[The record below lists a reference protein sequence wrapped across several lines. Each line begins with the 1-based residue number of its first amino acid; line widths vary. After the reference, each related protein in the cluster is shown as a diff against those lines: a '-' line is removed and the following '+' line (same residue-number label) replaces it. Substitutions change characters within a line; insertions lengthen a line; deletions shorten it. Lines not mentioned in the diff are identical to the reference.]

1 MIFYTFIDLVCLPM
15 MLLIVIV
22 MLGGQIKNS
31 SFFRSTPYTDE
42 ERAITNRYGRIIGKL
57 YHWFI

>member
-22 MLGGQIKNS
+22 MFGGQIKNS